1 MKIYVLLLGLFM
13 ASAYKTNAQVILN
26 TTGIEAPATLQL
38 QAYNNRDI
46 DTFLKAYAPDVKV
59 YRQPGVLSYQ
69 GLAEMRTR
77 YSQKFADTPDLHCAL
92 VNRIVSGNVVI
103 DHERVQTDKTKP
115 RIEAIAV
122 YRIREGKIYEVTFIY
137 PDPDIK

>member
-1 MKIYVLLLGLFM
+1 M
-13 ASAYKTNAQVILN
+13 AAYTSNAQVTPK

-46 DTFLKAYAPDVKV
+46 DTFLKAYTDDVKI
-59 YRQPGVLSYQ
+59 YRQPGALSYQ
-69 GLAEMRTR
+69 GLDEMRKR
-77 YSQKFADTPDLHCAL
+77 YGQKFADTPDLHCEL

-103 DHERVQTDKTKP
+103 DHERVQTDKNKP

-137 PDPDIK
+137 PDPETK

>member
-1 MKIYVLLLGLFM
+1 MKSYLLTIVLFM
-13 ASAYKTNAQVILN
+13 AMHTSIGQVTPK
-26 TTGIEAPATLQL
+26 TTGTEAPATVQL
-38 QAYNNRDI
+38 LAYNNRDI
-46 DTFLKAYAPDVKV
+46 ETFLTAYTDDVKV

-69 GLAEMRTR
+69 GKEEMRKR
-77 YSQKFADTPDLHCAL
+77 YGQKFAETPDLHCEL

-103 DHERVQTDKTKP
+103 DHERVQTDKNKP

-137 PDPDIK
+137 PDPETK

>member
-1 MKIYVLLLGLFM
+1 MKLYALTIVLLM
-13 ASAYKTNAQVILN
+13 AALPAFAQYIPK

-46 DTFLKAYAPDVKV
+46 DTFIKAYSDDVKV

-69 GLAEMRTR
+69 GTDEMRKR
-77 YSQKFADTPDLHCAL
+77 YGQKFAETPDLHCEL

-103 DHERVQTDKTKP
+103 DHERVQTDKNKP
-115 RIEAIAV
+115 RTEAIAI
-122 YRIREGKIYEVTFIY
+122 YRIRDSRIYEVTFIY
-137 PDPDIK
+137 PDPQN

>member
-1 MKIYVLLLGLFM
+1 MKSYCFLILLLM
-13 ASAYKTNAQVILN
+13 AALSATAQANLKTAG
-26 TTGIEAPATLQL
+26 TEAPATLQL

-46 DTFLKAYAPDVKV
+46 ETFLQAYTDDVKV

-69 GLAEMRTR
+69 GIEEMRKR
-77 YSQKFADTPDLHCAL
+77 YSQKFADTPDLHCEL

-103 DHERVQTDKTKP
+103 DHERVQTDKNKP

-137 PDPDIK
+137 PDPETK

>member
-1 MKIYVLLLGLFM
+1 MKSYMLLILLLMAALS
-13 ASAYKTNAQVILN
+13 ASAQVVPK

-46 DTFLKAYAPDVKV
+46 ETFLKAYTDDVKV

-69 GLAEMRTR
+69 GIAEMRTR
-77 YSQKFADTPDLHCAL
+77 YGKKFAETPDLHCEL

-103 DHERVQTDKTKP
+103 DHERVQTDKNKP
-115 RIEAIAV
+115 RMEAIAV

-137 PDPDIK
+137 PDPESN

>member
-1 MKIYVLLLGLFM
+1 MRFYLLTIVLIMAALS
-13 ASAYKTNAQVILN
+13 ASAQHIPK

-38 QAYNNRDI
+38 QGYNNRDI
-46 DTFLKAYAPDVKV
+46 DEFIKAYSDDVKV
-59 YRQPGVLSYQ
+59 YRQPGVLTYQ
-69 GLAEMRTR
+69 GIEEMRKR
-77 YSQKFADTPDLHCAL
+77 YAQKFAETPDLHCEL

-122 YRIREGKIYEVTFIY
+122 YRIRDNKIYEVTFIY
-137 PDPDIK
+137 PDQQN

>member
-1 MKIYVLLLGLFM
+1 M
-13 ASAYKTNAQVILN
+13 ADLTVTPHYIPK

-46 DTFLKAYAPDVKV
+46 DTFLKAYTNDVKV

-69 GLAEMRTR
+69 GIAEMRTR
-77 YSQKFADTPDLHCAL
+77 YSHKFAETPDLHCEL

-103 DHERVQTDKTKP
+103 DHERVLTAKDKP
-115 RIEAIAV
+115 RTEAIAV
-122 YRIREGKIYEVTFIY
+122 YRIREDKIYEVTFIY
-137 PDPDIK
+137 PDVATT

>member
-1 MKIYVLLLGLFM
+1 M
-13 ASAYKTNAQVILN
+13 ATYTTQAQVNLN
-26 TTGIEAPATLQL
+26 TTGVEAPATLQL

-46 DTFLKAYAPDVKV
+46 DTFLKAYTDDVKV

-69 GLAEMRTR
+69 GIDEMRKR
-77 YSQKFADTPDLHCAL
+77 YGQKFAETPDLHCQL

-103 DHERVQTDKTKP
+103 DHERVQTDKSKP

-122 YRIREGKIYEVTFIY
+122 YRIWEGKIYEVTFIY
-137 PDPDIK
+137 PDPETK